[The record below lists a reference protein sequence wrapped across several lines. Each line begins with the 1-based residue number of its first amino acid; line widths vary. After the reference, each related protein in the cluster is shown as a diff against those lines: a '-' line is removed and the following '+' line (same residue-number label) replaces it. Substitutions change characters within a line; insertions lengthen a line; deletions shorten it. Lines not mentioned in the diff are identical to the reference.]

1 MKNLKN
7 MQWFNE
13 PDVWSVENDVLYM
26 PENCPMQVGPVGA
39 SPDGNGF
46 KAVFENFE
54 LTHLPDMRR
63 LEWLNKK

>member
-1 MKNLKN
+1 M
-7 MQWFNE
+7 MRT
-13 PDVWSVENDVLYM
+13 LYM

-54 LTHLPDMRR
+54 VTHLPDMRR